1 MHQIEATSSELDT
14 DIVIVGCGPVGAT
27 LALLLANYGLSS
39 LVLDKE
45 AAIYPLPRAVHF
57 DDQIMRVFQ
66 SIGIADELNKVIRY
80 NPGMRFVDPK
90 GDLLLDWPRPAGVS
104 ENGWHSSYRFHQPD
118 LETLLRNRITDQLNT
133 QLINNAE
140 VIALSQSN
148 GGCMTSFK
156 HRKTD
161 QLSTVKSHYV
171 IGCDGANSTVRTFI
185 GEDVDDLG
193 FNERW
198 IVIDVLLNQEKPDL
212 GDFTIQHC
220 GGDRPSTYVRGPANR
235 RRWEISLNEADD
247 LHSMTSDDAVWN
259 LLSRWLS
266 PSEAR
271 IERRAVYEF
280 KSTVAKRW
288 RNRRLFI
295 AGDAAHLTP
304 PFMGQGMCAGIRDV
318 ANLAWKLAIAVKH
331 DEYESP
337 LVTDILDS
345 YQQEREPNVKQYINT
360 AIGLGVL
367 LNSCRTKESL
377 ENAFPNVD
385 GVVQMSSIAPG
396 LGQGLK
402 AGSEKL
408 QGHWFPQPVLAN
420 GARLDDYTKN
430 QAVVLVRSSL
440 WKEYLSSG
448 ENYHAPLKLLL
459 SEDEPEIAKQLEAC
473 NTQAVLLRPDYY
485 LMGSANNI
493 DELKSMLAT
502 ASTTFNALY

>member
-1 MHQIEATSSELDT
+1 MDKVEAISSELYT

-27 LALLLANYGLSS
+27 LALLLANHGLSS
-39 LVLDKE
+39 VLLDKE

-80 NPGMRFVDPK
+80 NPGMRFVDPE

-118 LETLLRNRITDQLNT
+118 LETLLRHRLSDHPGT
-133 QLINNAE
+133 QLISNAE
-140 VIALSQSN
+140 VIELRQSKS
-148 GGCMTSFK
+148 GCMTSFK
-156 HRKTD
+156 HRKTG
-161 QLSTVKSHYV
+161 QLATIKSRYV
-171 IGCDGANSTVRTFI
+171 IGCDGANSTVRKFI

-198 IVIDVLLNQEKPDL
+198 IVIDVLLKQAKPEL

-220 GGDRPSTYVRGPANR
+220 GGDRPATYVRGPANR

-247 LHSMTSDDAVWN
+247 LQTITSDEAVWN
-259 LLSRWLS
+259 LLSRWLL
-266 PSEAR
+266 PSEAT

-280 KSTVAKRW
+280 KSTVAQHW
-288 RNRRLFI
+288 RNKRLFI

-331 DEYESP
+331 DAVDSP
-337 LVTDILDS
+337 LVKDILDS

-385 GVVQMSSIAPG
+385 GVVQMSSIVPS
-396 LGQGLK
+396 LGRGLK
-402 AGSEKL
+402 AGSEEL
-408 QGHWFPQPVLAN
+408 QGEWFPQPMLAN
-420 GARLDDYTKN
+420 GTRLDDFMKS
-430 QAVVLVRSSL
+430 QAVVLISSNL
-440 WKEYLSSG
+440 WEEYLSSG
-448 ENYHAPLKLLL
+448 ENAEVRLKILF
-459 SEDEPEIAKQLEAC
+459 SDDEPEIARELEART
-473 NTQAVLLRPDYY
+473 TQAVLLRPDYY
-485 LMGSANNI
+485 LMGSANTV
-493 DELKSMLAT
+493 DELSTLLDMASAT
-502 ASTTFNALY
+502 FSALY